1 MINWD
6 NVAFLVLL
14 AAVGALGLFAFA
26 TMLGW
31 V

>member
-1 MINWD
+1 MNWD
-6 NVAFLVLL
+6 NVVFIALL

-26 TMLGW
+26 TALGW